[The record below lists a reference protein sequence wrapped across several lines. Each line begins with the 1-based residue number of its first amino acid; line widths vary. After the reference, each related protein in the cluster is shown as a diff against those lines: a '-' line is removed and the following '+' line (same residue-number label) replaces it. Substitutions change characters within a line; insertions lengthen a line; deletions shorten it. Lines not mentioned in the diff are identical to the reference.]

1 MSDKK
6 SELEKLGNWM
16 SNWGSS
22 LYKSTTGKT
31 LPQQPQRES
40 LAPGIYTTLTGKQY
54 PSDPN
59 PVYSQRKPQQS
70 KASSSVTNV
79 GGKQYNLSDP
89 KQKAAYDKVIAADR
103 ASRPGQKFADLRG
116 GGGLKDDGSRYS
128 TPDRVTPAPD
138 GGDAIGTQL
147 SPRQMTM
154 DEANSLL
161 TGGYKVAN
169 PFSSTQL
176 PATSGNPYFGNSST
190 PEYRSDAPADTYDV
204 QLSRN
209 LTDGSPFNTD
219 GYTYEVP
226 TNTNIEYLQENGSPK
241 IALPGASK
249 TTDQVDPGNKTAES
263 TDTNRSAR
271 IPKRPKGERAAAMW
285 DRQYGRMN
293 QGGSEKNSGTN
304 WGARTAADNSDPN
317 IARRRGFLDAEGSMQ
332 GLRRAEATQGL
343 YYAGGQH
350 HMVSPNQGK
359 EGHSDFVAITD
370 KDDVRG
376 YKSGRLTANDLK
388 GKYVKDI
395 KEGTKSETASPK
407 NVGNNYQVTEAQTPT
422 SSIDATAQ
430 VDTGVI
436 TKAPTLMEEVDV
448 RYTDKDK
455 SGRYNVF

>member
-241 IALPGASK
+241 IALSGASK

-271 IPKRPKGERAAAMW
+271 IPKRPKGARAAEMW
-285 DRQYGRMN
+285 DRQYGRMD
-293 QGGSEKNSGTN
+293 QSTSTSETKGSGI
-304 WGARTAADNSDPN
+304 DY
-317 IARRRGFLDAEGSMQ
+317 ARRSAFLDAPGSMQ
-332 GLRRAEATQGL
+332 GLRRVEAQKGIV
-343 YYAGGQH
+343 YAGGQH
-350 HMVSPNQGK
+350 NMVNPNQGQ
-359 EGHSDFVAITD
+359 EGQSDFLKISKEDRDAYMGD
-370 KDDVRG
+370 RM
-376 YKSGRLTANDLK
+376 TADGLK

-395 KEGTKSETASPK
+395 KEATKSEPVSPK
-407 NVGNNYQVTEAQTPT
+407 NVGENYWITESEKPT
-422 SSIDATAQ
+422 SRIDSTAQ

-448 RYTDKDK
+448 RFTDKDK